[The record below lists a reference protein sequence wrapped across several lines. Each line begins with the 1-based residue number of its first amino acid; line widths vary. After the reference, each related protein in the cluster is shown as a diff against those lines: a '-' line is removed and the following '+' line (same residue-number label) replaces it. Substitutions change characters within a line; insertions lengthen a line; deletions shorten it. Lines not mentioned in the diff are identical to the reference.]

1 MFRENERMHQKFG
14 TLIYAAPE
22 VLKGCYTEKCDIWSC
37 GVILYILLCG
47 YPPFK
52 AKNEEAMISLI
63 EKGQFSF
70 DSFEWKQV
78 SVEAKSLISR
88 MLTLTPHL
96 RPTAEECLNDVWLKK
111 ALIPLDCSKEKLEK
125 ALTNLKNFR
134 VLQKFFKRT
143 LLFFK
148 VRNGLQHAVLAFIV
162 NILTTSEEKIKLIEI
177 FNSLDQDGDGQ
188 LTKADLK
195 IGY

>member
-1 MFRENERMHQKFG
+1 MHQKFG

-52 AKNEEAMISLI
+52 AKNEESMASLI
-63 EKGQFSF
+63 EKGQFNF

-88 MLTLTPHL
+88 MLTLNPHL

-134 VLQKFFKRT
+134 VFQFYIFYKTTFFF
-143 LLFFK
+143 L
-148 VRNGLQHAVLAFIV
+148 
-162 NILTTSEEKIKLIEI
+162 
-177 FNSLDQDGDGQ
+177 
-188 LTKADLK
+188 
-195 IGY
+195 